1 MSKGQKFSP
10 NFPNV
15 ETKAEKGR
23 NRDKSKLTKWNTATH
38 TTRVGDTLG
47 ARPPKR
53 RSIRV

>member
-15 ETKAEKGR
+15 ETKVEKGR
-23 NRDKSKLTKWNTATH
+23 NRDKSKLTKWNTPTH